1 MATVLI
7 YNLSHPT
14 CIPKGTQ
21 WTKILTNLGI
31 SNRMITNNDVPVLS
45 YKFDTSVKKLSKIVE
60 NENTKYIIG
69 LFEPTLPIIA
79 EVNKQFGLPGHIT
92 ESAKVSCNKNNW
104 YDFCI
109 DNNINI
115 PEQFTLTSLEQLRG
129 LDYKHIVKTNLGA
142 GGSDHIRKSTD
153 GIDENIFEY
162 DKDFL
167 GELICQRLLDI
178 EDHFFINFFC
188 CNQGIYYPQICKVDT
203 YANGEPYRYTS
214 EYDNKYVT
222 VGKELIV
229 RAMKSL
235 NVSNIHG
242 SAEMIVED
250 GKVYWHDANFRQGGY
265 KEMICASLEGI
276 EYQKESIKAFLNPQ
290 YVPTI
295 KWNGINTCLR
305 SIDSL
310 PLGKHN
316 IQSNDMIYADGNI
329 ITMEVNNT
337 FNYIITQ
344 STDFNESI
352 YLADECNDNIGKYNE
367 TIS

>member
-1 MATVLI
+1 
-7 YNLSHPT
+7 
-14 CIPKGTQ
+14 
-21 WTKILTNLGI
+21 
-31 SNRMITNNDVPVLS
+31 VPVLS
-45 YKFDTSVKKLSKIVE
+45 YKFDESVKKLSKIVK

-79 EVNKQFGLPGHIT
+79 EVNKQFGLPGHTT
-92 ESAKVSCNKNNW
+92 ESANVSCNKDAW
-104 YDFCI
+104 YNFCI
-109 DNNINI
+109 INNINI
-115 PEQFTLTSLEQLRG
+115 PEQFTLTSMEQLQA
-129 LDYKHIVKTNLGA
+129 LNYDYIVKPSSGS
-142 GGSDHIRKSTD
+142 GGSEHIRKSTD
-153 GIDENIFEY
+153 SINESIFDY
-162 DKDFL
+162 NKAFL
-167 GELICQRLLDI
+167 GELICQRLLTI

-203 YANGEPYRYTS
+203 YTNGEPYRYTS
-214 EYDNKYVT
+214 EYNNKYVT
-222 VGKELIV
+222 VGKELIA

-276 EYQKESIKAFLNPQ
+276 EYQKESINAFLDSQ

-310 PLGKHN
+310 PFGKYN
-316 IQSNDMIYADGNI
+316 IQTNDMVYADGNI
-329 ITMEVNNT
+329 ITFEVNNT

-352 YLADECNDNIGKYNE
+352 NLANKYNDNIRRQQNE
-367 TIS
+367 PSS